1 MFQLDLGHTLIA
13 QSRSICTNPCSMNRF
28 ELKGAENDQTR
39 FKKEKVPEIAP
50 NELSPA
56 SERVARR
63 L

>member
-1 MFQLDLGHTLIA
+1 MTKSASNCLLLDT
-13 QSRSICTNPCSMNRF
+13 SRGDLWSPNTYF

>member
-1 MFQLDLGHTLIA
+1 
-13 QSRSICTNPCSMNRF
+13 MNRF